1 MAKTKKQGENS
12 ACSALFE
19 RAYYSSGYGILNDYV
34 IVTPVGHLITDLKK
48 GDILNVLLY
57 TGTNFEDLSQK
68 HMQF

>member
-1 MAKTKKQGENS
+1 MKIISPIIKCVDIFNAAKTLKG
-12 ACSALFE
+12 F
-19 RAYYSSGYGILNDYV
+19 GHILNDYV

-57 TGTNFEDLSQK
+57 TGTSFEDLSQK